1 MTHNFVIVVG
11 ILGLLTTDNS
21 MMKKLLFSIILIIS
35 LSFNFANA
43 EEIKQTKQVKE
54 TKKKELSKED
64 EEFLKE
70 FKKLD
75 DESKEIEKTRKTL
88 DEIKNKLNIK

>member
-1 MTHNFVIVVG
+1 
-11 ILGLLTTDNS
+11 
-21 MMKKLLFSIILIIS
+21 MKKILITSLFAIILITNQ
-35 LSFNFANA
+35 LNA

-70 FKKLD
+70 MTKLNNELKQIK
-75 DESKEIEKTRKTL
+75 ESQKIAN
-88 DEIKNKLNIK
+88 EIKNKLNIKWKKDYKK

>member
-1 MTHNFVIVVG
+1 
-11 ILGLLTTDNS
+11 
-21 MMKKLLFSIILIIS
+21 MKKVFISIFLISFI
-35 LSFNFANA
+35 FNFANA
-43 EEIKQTKQVKE
+43 EEVKKDKQTKE

-70 FKKLD
+70 MTKLD
-75 DESKEIEKTRKTL
+75 SEIKQIKKSQKTV